1 MRIILA
7 ALLTF
12 LIAFLTQYTAHAE
25 ELELPVCKTVSEGIY
40 NGYWV
45 KHRILI
51 DYVTVYGA
59 NDLDS
64 ILSQLE
70 ILREQGLCR

>member
-12 LIAFLTQYTAHAE
+12 IIAVLTHIPAHAE
-25 ELELPVCKTVSEGIY
+25 DSELPVCKTVSEGIY
-40 NGYWV
+40 IGYWV

-51 DYVTVYGA
+51 DFVTVYGA

-70 ILREQGLCR
+70 ILRKQGLCR